1 MAMKLMKCLEPKSNE
16 EQHNGAAYFLSLKK
30 KKFRENLI
38 TVYNNMKVGSQF
50 LFPSNK

>member
-16 EQHNGAAYFLSLKK
+16 EQHNGAAYLLSLKK
-30 KKFRENLI
+30 KKFREDLI